1 MHTLEPFYHWRDAYQ
16 SEQDER
22 SPFYGR
28 EYSEMYFTNAVYN
41 HVIHPQWDEIGSPTL
56 YTKIL
61 FIDYEKAYAIIELM
75 GEWNDAINN
84 DVMFLKR
91 EVVDILI
98 DEGISKFIL
107 IGENVLNFHGDNEDY
122 YEEWYDDLEDG
133 WIAALNF
140 RPHNLEQ
147 FQQYR
152 IDYYLNYGGELD
164 EYPWRTLTPQQL
176 FQKIAHVIGHRLN

>member
-1 MHTLEPFYHWRDAYQ
+1 MHTLEPFYHWRDAYKAEKDQ
-16 SEQDER
+16 R

-28 EYSEMYFTNAVYN
+28 EYSEMYYTHAVYN
-41 HVIHPQWDEIGSPTL
+41 HVIHPQWDEIGSSTL
-56 YTKIL
+56 YSKIL
-61 FIDYEKAYAIIELM
+61 FVDYEEGFAIIELM

-98 DEGISKFIL
+98 KEGISKFIL
-107 IGENVLNFHGDNEDY
+107 IGENVLNFHGDTEDY

-164 EYPWRTLTPQQL
+164 EYAWRTLTPHLL
-176 FQKIAHVIGHRLN
+176 FKKIAHIIGHRLN